1 MSTPGSTAQDRMT
14 AIQLVDR
21 KPARGGING
30 TFLWIEIKRLL
41 RNRRTLLFTILV
53 PAIFFAIFGLSNKNQ
68 MLPGG
73 THSYGEYIL
82 ISLTVYAA
90 MTSATASGAQVAV
103 ERAQGW
109 SRQLRLTPLR
119 PGAYIAV
126 KAAAAL
132 VMSFIAVVAQ
142 FTIGAI
148 AGVRLDAGTIVA
160 AGLAAWLGSLVFA
173 ALGLM
178 VGYLMPSQNVMQLLG
193 PVLAIMAMLGG
204 LFMPLEI
211 MGSTFTDIAR
221 FSPAYGIGQIARSPL
236 TGAWDWIW
244 VVNAVAW
251 LAVFVAGAALAFRK
265 DTKRV

>member
-1 MSTPGSTAQDRMT
+1 MSVPSSTAADPL
-14 AIQLVDR
+14 AEIQLVDR
-21 KPARGGING
+21 KPAAGGING

-41 RNRRTLLFTILV
+41 RNRRTLIFTIAI
-53 PAIFFAIFGLSNKNQ
+53 PALFFAIFGLSNKNQ

-90 MTSATASGAQVAV
+90 MTSATASGSQVAV

-119 PGAYIAV
+119 PGAYIMV

-132 VMSFIAVVAQ
+132 AMSLIAVVAQ
-142 FTIGAI
+142 FVIGSLF
-148 AGVRLDAGTIVA
+148 GVHLDAGTLVM

-204 LFMPLEI
+204 LFMPVEI
-211 MGSTFTDIAR
+211 MGDTFVGIAKWT
-221 FSPAYGIGQIARSPL
+221 PAYGIGQIARSPL
-236 TGAWDWIW
+236 TGNWDWLW
-244 VVNAVAW
+244 VLNAVVW
-251 LAVFVAGAALAFRK
+251 LAVFVTGAALAFRK
-265 DTKRV
+265 DTQRV

>member
-1 MSTPGSTAQDRMT
+1 MSATTDTTRGPQA

-21 KPARGGING
+21 RPAAGGVNG

-41 RNRRTLLFTILV
+41 RNRRTLIFTIAI
-53 PAIFFAIFGLSNKNQ
+53 PALFFAIFGLSNKNQ

-90 MTSATASGAQVAV
+90 MTSATASGSQVAV

-119 PGAYIAV
+119 PGAYILV

-132 VMSFIAVVAQ
+132 AMSLIAVVAQ
-142 FTIGAI
+142 FVIGALF
-148 AGVRLDAGTIVA
+148 GVHLDAATLVV

-204 LFMPLEI
+204 LFMPLEV
-211 MGSTFTDIAR
+211 MGSTFADIAR

-236 TGAWDWIW
+236 TGNWDWIW
-244 VVNAVAW
+244 VVNAVVW
-251 LAVFVAGAALAFRK
+251 LAIFVTGAALAFRK

>member
-1 MSTPGSTAQDRMT
+1 MSVPSSTAADPL
-14 AIQLVDR
+14 AEIQLVDR
-21 KPARGGING
+21 KPAAGGING

-41 RNRRTLLFTILV
+41 RNRRTLIFTIAI
-53 PAIFFAIFGLSNKNQ
+53 PALFFAIFGLSNKNQ

-90 MTSATASGAQVAV
+90 MTSATASGSQVAV

-119 PGAYIAV
+119 PGAYIMV

-132 VMSFIAVVAQ
+132 AMSLIAVVAQ
-142 FTIGAI
+142 FVIGSLF
-148 AGVRLDAGTIVA
+148 GVHLGAGTLVV

-204 LFMPLEI
+204 LFMPVEI
-211 MGSTFTDIAR
+211 MGDTFVGIAKWT
-221 FSPAYGIGQIARSPL
+221 PAYGIGQIARSPL
-236 TGAWDWIW
+236 TGNWDWLW
-244 VVNAVAW
+244 VLNAVVW
-251 LAVFVAGAALAFRK
+251 LAVFVTGAALAFRK
-265 DTKRV
+265 DTQRV

>member
-1 MSTPGSTAQDRMT
+1 MSTTTSSQEQRA
-14 AIQLVDR
+14 AINLVDR
-21 KPARGGING
+21 RPARGGING

-41 RNRRTLLFTILV
+41 RNRRSLIFTIAV
-53 PAIFFAIFGLSNKNQ
+53 PAIFFAVFGLSNKDQ

-73 THSYGEYIL
+73 QHSYGEYIL

-109 SRQLRLTPLR
+109 SRQLRLTPLQ
-119 PGAYIAV
+119 PGAYITI
-126 KAAAAL
+126 KAIAAL

-142 FTIGAI
+142 FVIGALF
-148 AGVRLDAGTIVA
+148 GVHLDAGTMIA

-178 VGYLMPSQNVMQLLG
+178 AGYLMPSQNVMQLLG
-193 PVLAIMAMLGG
+193 PALAILAMLGG
-204 LFMPLEI
+204 LFMPVEI
-211 MGSTFTDIAR
+211 MGDTFVQIAKWT
-221 FSPAYGIGQIARSPL
+221 PAYGIGQIARSPL
-236 TGAWDWIW
+236 TQEWDWLW
-244 VVNAVAW
+244 VLNAAVW
-251 LAVFVAGAALAFRK
+251 LVVFVAGAALAFRR